1 MTINE
6 STKFFIY
13 RMPNHDCLNQTLTH
27 NEIALLDNSAA
38 SLRQVF
44 QQFSQTAVRP
54 DIILFIC
61 VQGKQHFS
69 GVCKVTSTELTSE
82 FRDDWSL
89 FWQGTFK
96 AAIKVQWLIP
106 FCEVPF
112 SKVSALVGPVF
123 ARSKAPPDASN
134 DNVFDQVEYF
144 TMRQKSLFEMSN
156 EVGLQLSRQ
165 YVEH

>member
-1 MTINE
+1 
-6 STKFFIY
+6 
-13 RMPNHDCLNQTLTH
+13 MPNHDCVNQTLTH
-27 NEIALLDNSAA
+27 NEIALLENTANA
-38 SLRQVF
+38 LRQIF
-44 QQFSQTAVRP
+44 QQSSTSPDKP
-54 DIILFIC
+54 DIILFVC
-61 VQGKQHFS
+61 VQGKQNFS

-123 ARSKAPPDASN
+123 ARSKVPMDVNS
-134 DNVFDQVEYF
+134 DDFGQFEYF
-144 TMRQKSLFEMSN
+144 AMRQKSLFEMSN